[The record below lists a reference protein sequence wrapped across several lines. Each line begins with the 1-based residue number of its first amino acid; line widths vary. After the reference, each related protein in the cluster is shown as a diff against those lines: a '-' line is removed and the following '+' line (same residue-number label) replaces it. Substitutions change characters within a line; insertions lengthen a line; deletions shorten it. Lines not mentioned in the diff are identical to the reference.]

1 MFLYN
6 MFNRVFSQELSE
18 YTVVFNSHPR
28 GLSNFRQV
36 LAENEADAKVRL
48 LQMNNTSNITEITD
62 CFPTIRN

>member
-6 MFNRVFSQELSE
+6 MFNRVFSQELRE

-28 GLSNFRQV
+28 GLSNFRSV
-36 LAENEADAKVRL
+36 MARSEEDAKVRL
-48 LQMNNTSNITEITD
+48 FDLRNTSNITEITD